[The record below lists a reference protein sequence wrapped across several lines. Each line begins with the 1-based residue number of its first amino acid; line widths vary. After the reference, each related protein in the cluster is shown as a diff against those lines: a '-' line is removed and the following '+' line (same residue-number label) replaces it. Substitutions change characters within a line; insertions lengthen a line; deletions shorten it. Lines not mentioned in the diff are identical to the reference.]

1 MHAPLTYEWAWHS
14 VMGGGF
20 VGLPRK
26 WQMHAATRYELC
38 PFWLQIHQRFI
49 PTNPLWIHLSAL
61 IVRFKHFG
69 MFWAAELVFTFAP
82 TSHSGGKGIK
92 VETKMA
98 LALS

>member
-1 MHAPLTYEWAWHS
+1 MSVESGFVRHKNKKKKTKKKTSDEMHAPLTYEWAWHS

-49 PTNPLWIHLSAL
+49 PTNPL
-61 IVRFKHFG
+61 
-69 MFWAAELVFTFAP
+69 
-82 TSHSGGKGIK
+82 
-92 VETKMA
+92 
-98 LALS
+98 